1 MATKCR
7 DRLHEL
13 VKEELQIEESS
24 STEWKS
30 AMEQS
35 FRRMDKEVI
44 GWNDGVSG
52 AKCKCELQSPEC
64 DAVGSTAVVA
74 ILTPEKIVVANCGD
88 SRAVLC
94 RNGKPVP
101 LSSDH
106 KVSFRSASSNY
117 HNNRQ
122 LATTVLLLKDLRL
135 LVKWN
140 WNCMVSVR

>member
-7 DRLHEL
+7 ERLHEL
-13 VKEELQIEESS
+13 VKEELESKEGS
-24 STEWKS
+24 STEWKT

-35 FRRMDKEVI
+35 FRRMDKEAI
-44 GWNDGVSG
+44 GWNDSVLG
-52 AKCKCELQSPEC
+52 AKCKCELQSPDC

-74 ILTPEKIVVANCGD
+74 IVTPEKIVVANCGD

-106 KVSFRSASSNY
+106 KVSFDPLPQVSFFRFFNPDVNSLTQTQSI
-117 HNNRQ
+117 NRN
-122 LATTVLLLKDLRL
+122 KR
-135 LVKWN
+135 
-140 WNCMVSVR
+140 